1 MVKKKNVC
9 LVRVSTDMQ
18 ETISQK
24 TAIDEYITKNKII
37 IDEYIEEDG
46 VSGFKTK
53 LENRK
58 GLMYIKKMALNG
70 ELDKLVVF
78 NLEMCIRDSR

>member
-70 ELDKLVVF
+70 
-78 NLEMCIRDSR
+78 